1 LEYPSL
7 HIYNVYSYHVVQ
19 EFNKGVYDYIIATD
33 ESNGNGEEDEE
44 SEDVDEG
51 EDEDEEEAEEEEEE
65 EDEQANIEEEGEEN
79 CEYLASIFPLCF
91 HSFF

>member
-7 HIYNVYSYHVVQ
+7 HIYGVHSYHVVQ

-44 SEDVDEG
+44 DEESEDEDEG
-51 EDEDEEEAEEEEEE
+51 EDEEEAEDEEDGA
-65 EDEQANIEEEGEEN
+65 DEQAHIEEEGEED
-79 CEYLASIFPLCF
+79 CECLACTFTWCF
-91 HSFF
+91 H